1 MVVDTR
7 NCCCASS
14 GRVND
19 VWIGSHVLIKSGVT
33 ISDGAVIGMGS
44 VVTHD
49 VGPYEIW
56 AGNPA
61 RMIRKRFNDGTVEN
75 LKQIKWWNWNEE
87 KIKEY
92 AAYFSDS
99 NEFISSY
106 LVIQSF
112 SYEDF
117 LKKYTDCIMAIA
129 LFSIAVY
136 FLYKVAPGAFG
147 AFPRH
152 LWRNHS
158 VLFVNLWLSVVPVGM
173 QDYFRNF
180 GIFYEPGI
188 FQFYLNIALL
198 IELFSNKK
206 INVFRVL
213 VLTVAVI
220 TTLSTNGY
228 ISIVLV
234 FFAYGFFVIL
244 GSGNRDKIYRKIGFL
259 ALLSVI
265 AIIFVVLIDKGII
278 GSRVFMKF
286 SSTKT
291 SGSYYD
297 RTNAISYALSK
308 IFQNPLLGVA
318 ARGIED
324 SYNATFT
331 PLNWMMLYGIVIEG
345 YALVGYSKMFSRLA
359 SNRWLKIFVVAAAF
373 STILTQDLSFEWIVW
388 CFIFCGIKNGVSKYN
403 KKSELY

>member
-1 MVVDTR
+1 MKIKLGSFREKITYLFFFGCLFCSSMYMFESYSGLVSSLILLILSVLIYLFNIKPLEKNQIINCLIILSFILFSMVV
-7 NCCCASS
+7 NWSFASIDI
-14 GRVND
+14 R
-19 VWIGSHVLIKSGVT
+19 T
-33 ISDGAVIGMGS
+33 VII
-44 VVTHD
+44 V
-49 VGPYEIW
+49 
-56 AGNPA
+56 
-61 RMIRKRFNDGTVEN
+61 
-75 LKQIKWWNWNEE
+75 
-87 KIKEY
+87 
-92 AAYFSDS
+92 
-99 NEFISSY
+99 ISSY

-117 LKKYTDCIMAIA
+117 LKKYTDCMMVIA
-129 LFSIAVY
+129 LFSIVVY
-136 FLYKVAPGAFG
+136 FLYKVAPGSFG

-158 VLFVNLWLSVVPVGM
+158 YLFVNLWLSVVPVGM
-173 QDYFRNF
+173 PDYFRNF

-188 FQFYLNIALL
+188 FQFYLNTALL

-206 INVFRVL
+206 INVFRIL
-213 VLTVAVI
+213 VLTVAII

-234 FFAYGFFVIL
+234 FLAYGLFVIL
-244 GSGNRDKIYRKIGFL
+244 GSGNRDRINKKIGFL
-259 ALLSVI
+259 ALLLIIV
-265 AIIFVVLIDKGII
+265 IIFVILIDKGVI

-297 RTNAISYALSK
+297 RTNAINYALAK
-308 IFQNPLLGVA
+308 IIYNPLLGVA

-324 SYNATFT
+324 AYNATFT

-345 YALVGYSKMFSRLA
+345 YALVGYSKMFSKLTP
-359 SNRWLKIFVVAAAF
+359 NRWLKIIVVVAAF

-388 CFIFCGIKNGVSKYN
+388 CFIFCGIKNNVIKYDG
-403 KKSELY
+403 KSELY

>member
-1 MVVDTR
+1 MKIKLGSLREKITYLFFFGCLFCSSMYMFESYSGMISSILLLTLSVLIYLFNTKPLIKRQMLNCLIILSFIMFSMVVNR
-7 NCCCASS
+7 SFASIDLHAIII
-14 GRVND
+14 V
-19 VWIGSHVLIKSGVT
+19 
-33 ISDGAVIGMGS
+33 
-44 VVTHD
+44 
-49 VGPYEIW
+49 
-56 AGNPA
+56 
-61 RMIRKRFNDGTVEN
+61 
-75 LKQIKWWNWNEE
+75 
-87 KIKEY
+87 
-92 AAYFSDS
+92 
-99 NEFISSY
+99 ISSY

-117 LKKYTDCIMAIA
+117 LKKYTDCIMVIA
-129 LFSIAVY
+129 LFSIVVY
-136 FLYKVAPGAFG
+136 FLYKVVPGAFG

-188 FQFYLNIALL
+188 FQFYLNTALL
-198 IELFSNKK
+198 IEFFSNKK

-228 ISIVLV
+228 ISLVLI
-234 FFAYGFFVIL
+234 FFAYGLLVIL
-244 GSGNRDKIYRKIGFL
+244 DSGKKNKIYRKIVFF
-259 ALLSVI
+259 ALLSVSV
-265 AIIFVVLIDKGII
+265 IIFIILIDKGVI
-278 GSRVFMKF
+278 GSRVFEKF

-297 RTNAISYALSK
+297 RTNAIGYALSK

-345 YALVGYSKMFSRLA
+345 YSLVGYSKMFSMLT
-359 SNRWLKIFVVAAAF
+359 SNRWLKTFVVIAAF
-373 STILTQDLSFEWIVW
+373 SVVLTQDLSFEWIVW
-388 CFIFCGIKNGVSKYN
+388 CFIFCGGKTLANRMGKVNY
-403 KKSELY
+403 YR

>member
-1 MVVDTR
+1 MFESYSGMVSSVLLLTLSVLIYLFNIKPLAKSQILNCLIILSFIMFSMVVNR
-7 NCCCASS
+7 SFASIDI
-14 GRVND
+14 RTV
-19 VWIGSHVLIKSGVT
+19 
-33 ISDGAVIGMGS
+33 VI
-44 VVTHD
+44 V
-49 VGPYEIW
+49 
-56 AGNPA
+56 
-61 RMIRKRFNDGTVEN
+61 
-75 LKQIKWWNWNEE
+75 
-87 KIKEY
+87 
-92 AAYFSDS
+92 
-99 NEFISSY
+99 ISSY

-234 FFAYGFFVIL
+234 FFAYGLFVIL
-244 GSGNRDKIYRKIGFL
+244 GSENRDKIYRKIGFL
-259 ALLSVI
+259 VLLSVI

-345 YALVGYSKMFSRLA
+345 YALVGYSKMFSRLT

-403 KKSELY
+403 EKSELY

>member
-1 MVVDTR
+1 MKIKLGSFR
-7 NCCCASS
+7 EKIIYLLFFGCLFCASMYMFESYS
-14 GRVND
+14 GMVSSILLLILSVLIYLFN
-19 VWIGSHVLIKSGVT
+19 IKPLIKSQILNCLIILSFIMLSMMVNRSAAS
-33 ISDGAVIGMGS
+33 IDIRAIII
-44 VVTHD
+44 VV
-49 VGPYEIW
+49 
-56 AGNPA
+56 
-61 RMIRKRFNDGTVEN
+61 
-75 LKQIKWWNWNEE
+75 
-87 KIKEY
+87 
-92 AAYFSDS
+92 
-99 NEFISSY
+99 SSY

-117 LKKYTDCIMAIA
+117 LEKYTDCIMVIA

-136 FLYKVAPGAFG
+136 FLYKVIPGAFG
-147 AFPRH
+147 RFPRH

-188 FQFYLNIALL
+188 FQFYLNTALL
-198 IELFSNKK
+198 IELFLNKK

-234 FFAYGFFVIL
+234 FFAYGISLIL
-244 GSGNRDKIYRKIGFL
+244 GSGSKNKISRKIGFL
-259 ALLSVI
+259 ALLSAI
-265 AIIFVVLIDKGII
+265 AIIFIVLIDKGVI

-286 SSTKT
+286 SATKT

-297 RTNAISYALSK
+297 RTNAISYALSE

-324 SYNATFT
+324 SFNATFT

-345 YALVGYSKMFSRLA
+345 FALVGYSKMFSMLTF
-359 SNRWLKIFVVAAAF
+359 NRWVKVFVIIAAF
-373 STILTQDLSFEWIVW
+373 SAFLTQDLSFEWIVW
-388 CFIFCGIKNGVSKYN
+388 CFIFCGVKNNVSKYN
-403 KKSELY
+403 RKSEFN

>member
-1 MVVDTR
+1 MKIKLRSFRKKITYLVFFG
-7 NCCCASS
+7 CLFCASMYMFESYS
-14 GRVND
+14 GMVSSILLLTLSVLIYLLN
-19 VWIGSHVLIKSGVT
+19 IKPLIKSQILNLSCLIILSFIMFSMLVNRSVAS
-33 ISDGAVIGMGS
+33 IDIRAVII
-44 VVTHD
+44 VV
-49 VGPYEIW
+49 
-56 AGNPA
+56 
-61 RMIRKRFNDGTVEN
+61 
-75 LKQIKWWNWNEE
+75 
-87 KIKEY
+87 
-92 AAYFSDS
+92 
-99 NEFISSY
+99 SSY

-112 SYEDF
+112 TYKDF
-117 LKKYTDCIMAIA
+117 LKKYTDCIMVIA
-129 LFSIAVY
+129 LFSIIIY
-136 FLYKVAPGAFG
+136 FLYKVVPGAFSI
-147 AFPRH
+147 FPRH

-188 FQFYLNIALL
+188 FQFYLNTALL
-198 IELFSNKK
+198 IELFLNKK
-206 INVFRVL
+206 IKVFRVL

-234 FFAYGFFVIL
+234 FFAYGLSVIL
-244 GSGNRDKIYRKIGFL
+244 GSKNRNKIHRKIGFL

-265 AIIFVVLIDKGII
+265 AIIFVILIDKGVI

-297 RTNAISYALSK
+297 RTNAISYAISK

-324 SYNATFT
+324 SYNVTFT

-345 YALVGYSKMFSRLA
+345 YALVGYGKMFSMLT
-359 SNRWLKIFVVAAAF
+359 SNRWLKFFINLAAF
-373 STILTQDLSFEWIVW
+373 SAVLTQDLSFEWIVW
-388 CFIFCGIKNGVSKYN
+388 CFIFCGIKNNINKYKKRIVSKVLRKFY
-403 KKSELY
+403 

>member
-1 MVVDTR
+1 MLVNRSV
-7 NCCCASS
+7 ASIDI
-14 GRVND
+14 R
-19 VWIGSHVLIKSGVT
+19 
-33 ISDGAVIGMGS
+33 AVII
-44 VVTHD
+44 VV
-49 VGPYEIW
+49 
-56 AGNPA
+56 
-61 RMIRKRFNDGTVEN
+61 
-75 LKQIKWWNWNEE
+75 
-87 KIKEY
+87 
-92 AAYFSDS
+92 
-99 NEFISSY
+99 SSY

-112 SYEDF
+112 TYKDF
-117 LKKYTDCIMAIA
+117 LKKYTDCIMVIA
-129 LFSIAVY
+129 LFSIIIY
-136 FLYKVAPGAFG
+136 FLYKVVPGAFSI
-147 AFPRH
+147 FPRH

-188 FQFYLNIALL
+188 FQFYLNTALL
-198 IELFSNKK
+198 IELFLNKK
-206 INVFRVL
+206 IKVFRVL

-234 FFAYGFFVIL
+234 FFAYGLSVIL
-244 GSGNRDKIYRKIGFL
+244 GSKNRNKIHRKIGFL

-265 AIIFVVLIDKGII
+265 AIIFVILIDKGVI

-297 RTNAISYALSK
+297 RTNAISYAISK

-324 SYNATFT
+324 SYNVTFT

-345 YALVGYSKMFSRLA
+345 YALVGYGKMFSMLT
-359 SNRWLKIFVVAAAF
+359 SNRWLKFFINLAAF
-373 STILTQDLSFEWIVW
+373 SAVLTQDLSFEWIVW
-388 CFIFCGIKNGVSKYN
+388 CFIFCGIKNNINKYKKRIVSKVLRKFY
-403 KKSELY
+403 

>member
-1 MVVDTR
+1 MFESYSGMVSSILLLTLSVLIYLFNIKPLAKSQFLNCLIILSFVMFSMVVNR
-7 NCCCASS
+7 SFASIDI
-14 GRVND
+14 R
-19 VWIGSHVLIKSGVT
+19 T
-33 ISDGAVIGMGS
+33 VII
-44 VVTHD
+44 VV
-49 VGPYEIW
+49 
-56 AGNPA
+56 
-61 RMIRKRFNDGTVEN
+61 
-75 LKQIKWWNWNEE
+75 
-87 KIKEY
+87 
-92 AAYFSDS
+92 
-99 NEFISSY
+99 SSY

-112 SYEDF
+112 SYKDF
-117 LKKYTDCIMAIA
+117 LKKYTDCIMVIA
-129 LFSIAVY
+129 VFSITVY
-136 FLYKVAPGAFG
+136 FLYKVVPGAFG

-213 VLTVAVI
+213 VLTLAVI

-234 FFAYGFFVIL
+234 FFAYGLFVIL

-259 ALLSVI
+259 TLLSVI
-265 AIIFVVLIDKGII
+265 VIIFVVLIDKGII

-297 RTNAISYALSK
+297 RTNAISYAISK

-345 YALVGYSKMFSRLA
+345 YALVGYSKMFSRLT
-359 SNRWLKIFVVAAAF
+359 SNRWLKIVVVVAAF

>member
-1 MVVDTR
+1 MKIKLGSFREKITYLLFWGCLFCASMYMFESYSGMVSSILLLTLSVLIYLFNIKSLAKSQILNCLIILLFIMFSMVVNR
-7 NCCCASS
+7 SFASIDI
-14 GRVND
+14 RTV
-19 VWIGSHVLIKSGVT
+19 
-33 ISDGAVIGMGS
+33 VI
-44 VVTHD
+44 V
-49 VGPYEIW
+49 
-56 AGNPA
+56 
-61 RMIRKRFNDGTVEN
+61 
-75 LKQIKWWNWNEE
+75 
-87 KIKEY
+87 
-92 AAYFSDS
+92 
-99 NEFISSY
+99 ISSY
-106 LVIQSF
+106 LVIQSL

-117 LKKYTDCIMAIA
+117 LKKYTDCIMVIA
-129 LFSIAVY
+129 LFSIAAY

-147 AFPRH
+147 AFPRQ

-234 FFAYGFFVIL
+234 FFAYGLFVIL
-244 GSGNRDKIYRKIGFL
+244 GSGNRDKIYIKNRDKLYRKIGFL

-345 YALVGYSKMFSRLA
+345 YALVGYSKMFSRLT

-388 CFIFCGIKNGVSKYN
+388 CFIFCGIKNVVSKYN
-403 KKSELY
+403 EKSELY

>member
-1 MVVDTR
+1 MKIKLGSFREKITYLLFFG
-7 NCCCASS
+7 CLFCASMYMFESYS
-14 GRVND
+14 GTVSS
-19 VWIGSHVLIKSGVT
+19 ILLLTLSVLIYLLNIKPLVKSQILHCLIILSFIMFSTGVNRSFT
-33 ISDGAVIGMGS
+33 SIDIRTVII
-44 VVTHD
+44 V
-49 VGPYEIW
+49 
-56 AGNPA
+56 
-61 RMIRKRFNDGTVEN
+61 
-75 LKQIKWWNWNEE
+75 
-87 KIKEY
+87 
-92 AAYFSDS
+92 
-99 NEFISSY
+99 ISSY

-117 LKKYTDCIMAIA
+117 LKKYTDCIVVIA
-129 LFSIAVY
+129 LFSIVVY
-136 FLYKVAPGAFG
+136 FLYKAAPEAFG

-173 QDYFRNF
+173 HDYFRNF

-213 VLTVAVI
+213 VLVVAVI

-234 FFAYGFFVIL
+234 LFVYGFFVIL

-259 ALLSVI
+259 ALLAAI

-286 SSTKT
+286 SKT
-291 SGSYYD
+291 NASYYD
-297 RTNAISYALSK
+297 RTSAISYALSK

-331 PLNWMMLYGIVIEG
+331 PLNWMMLYGIVVEV
-345 YALVGYSKMFSRLA
+345 YALVGYSKMFSMLT
-359 SNRWLKIFVVAAAF
+359 SNRWVKIFVVAAAF
-373 STILTQDLSFEWIVW
+373 STILTQELSFEWIVW
-388 CFIFCGIKNGVSKYN
+388 CFIFCGIKNGVSKYKMEKVNYIN
-403 KKSELY
+403 KEKHEIKN

>member
-1 MVVDTR
+1 MKIKLGSFRENITYLLFWGCLFCTSMYMFESYSGMVSSILLLTLSVLIYLFNIKPLAKSQFLNCLIILSFVMFSMVVNR
-7 NCCCASS
+7 SFASIDI
-14 GRVND
+14 R
-19 VWIGSHVLIKSGVT
+19 T
-33 ISDGAVIGMGS
+33 VII
-44 VVTHD
+44 VV
-49 VGPYEIW
+49 
-56 AGNPA
+56 
-61 RMIRKRFNDGTVEN
+61 
-75 LKQIKWWNWNEE
+75 
-87 KIKEY
+87 
-92 AAYFSDS
+92 
-99 NEFISSY
+99 SSY

-112 SYEDF
+112 SYKDF
-117 LKKYTDCIMAIA
+117 LKKYTDCIMVIA
-129 LFSIAVY
+129 VFSITVY
-136 FLYKVAPGAFG
+136 FLYKVVPGAFG

-213 VLTVAVI
+213 VLTLAVI

-234 FFAYGFFVIL
+234 FFAYGLFVIL

-259 ALLSVI
+259 TLLSVI
-265 AIIFVVLIDKGII
+265 VIIFVVLIDKGII

-297 RTNAISYALSK
+297 RTNAISYAISK

-345 YALVGYSKMFSRLA
+345 YALVGYSKMFSRLT
-359 SNRWLKIFVVAAAF
+359 SNRWLKIVVVVAAF